1 MTMNFKRNLLGLA
14 WLVLSATAA
23 AHGDVTPQTVDT
35 RTLPPLGA
43 QCLPSNP
50 YGGGPE
56 LSEALRIGSSAYNQ
70 NCARC
75 HGLEAIFGGLASD
88 LRKIDED
95 CNSLADDSRKKACF
109 ADIDGYFAASFGLV
123 LLGLP
128 GLADHGWPIGL
139 AVKSKHQA
147 LAWALEASLQ
157 QLRDK
162 GKLLNIYCNCGIT
175 LMAT

>member
-43 QCLPSNP
+43 QWLPSNP
-50 YGGGPE
+50 YGAGPE

-75 HGLEAIFGGLASD
+75 HGLEAISGGMAPD
-88 LRKIDED
+88 LRKMDED
-95 CNSLADDSRKKACF
+95 CTSLADASKKKACI
-109 ADIDGYFAASFGLV
+109 AEIDGYFAATVRRGRTRDGRVYMPAFDSV
-123 LLGLP
+123 LNQE
-128 GLADHGWPIGL
+128 
-139 AVKSKHQA
+139 AV
-147 LAWALEASLQ
+147 WAMRTYLNSR
-157 QLRDK
+157 RDK
-162 GKLLNIYCNCGIT
+162 
-175 LMAT
+175 